1 MKRLIASLSLILTLF
16 TLCALPAFAEETPMP
31 SFEERKEMAIEAAT
45 NELQLFADDLE
56 IEWDHNMDT
65 LSAEAYPSYGVLGM
79 LPEYHITAEEAAETS
94 STILLLFYSD
104 GKPLTRALTHYI
116 PESNTTV
123 ISLLGGSENSVQTIA
138 DQIEIFN
145 QIKTEDSPICIANS
159 MSQFFVYGDTVYGD
173 NMLMP
178 VNFYPEEKLDYPYF
192 QSMDTDGYPL
202 IMVEDFEFIM
212 KELEKHPEWIGGI
225 PLYLL
230 PKYPHSV
237 VVRNRW
243 IFGTAG
249 VLLLIWFGFAS
260 YRVYRAKRQAKA
272 E

>member
-1 MKRLIASLSLILTLF
+1 
-16 TLCALPAFAEETPMP
+16 MP
-31 SFEERKEMAIEAAT
+31 SFEERKEMAIEAAIPYI
-45 NELQLFADDLE
+45 QSFA
-56 IEWDHNMDT
+56 
-65 LSAEAYPSYGVLGM
+65 AEQGMECNPKNLTAVAYPSRGLLSFTSKYHSTAKEIERLSSEIM
-79 LPEYHITAEEAAETS
+79 LF
-94 STILLLFYSD
+94 FYSD
-104 GKPLTRALTHYI
+104 NQPLSTAVARYI
-116 PESNTTV
+116 PETNSTD
-123 ISLLGGSENSVQTIA
+123 IIMHGGSPDYVQAVA
-138 DQIEIFN
+138 DQVEIFN
-145 QIKTEDSPICIANS
+145 QIKTEDSPICIVTRFS
-159 MSQFFVYGDTVYGD
+159 RHYLYGNTVYGD
-173 NMLMP
+173 NMLMEVEP
-178 VNFYPEEKLDYPYF
+178 YADDLDASYF

>member
-1 MKRLIASLSLILTLF
+1 MKRSIFTLFLTLSLF
-16 TLCALPAFAEETPMP
+16 ALCALPAFAEETPMP

-202 IMVEDFEFIM
+202 IYAEDFEYM
-212 KELEKHPEWIGGI
+212 VEQMLVSDKMGGS
-225 PLYLL
+225 PTRYL
-230 PKYPHSV
+230 PQYNHAMI
-237 VVRNRW
+237 VRNRW

-249 VLLLIWFGFAS
+249 VLLLVGFIA
-260 YRVYRAKRQAKA
+260 YRVYRAKREAKA